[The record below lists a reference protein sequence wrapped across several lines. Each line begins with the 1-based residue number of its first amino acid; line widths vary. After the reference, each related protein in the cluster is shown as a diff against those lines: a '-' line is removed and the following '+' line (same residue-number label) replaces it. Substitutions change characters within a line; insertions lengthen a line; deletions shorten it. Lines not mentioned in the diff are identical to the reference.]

1 MLLKLSNSS
10 TPPTSGQLTGLQAEN
25 SDVVPPESVAVAV
38 MEFPTAGPA
47 TEKVNVGVLPLASV
61 ATGIDPRKIA
71 PSPDPLAL
79 QDVLEKNSIVNVVL
93 AVLLTR
99 LPVIVVVPLP
109 LSNVAVAMT
118 G

>member
-25 SDVVPPESVAVAV
+25 GDVVPLESVAVAV
-38 MEFPTAGPA
+38 MTFPTAGPA
-47 TEKVNVGVLPLASV
+47 TVKVNVGVLPVASV
-61 ATGIDPRKIA
+61 VTDVDPRKVA
-71 PSPDPLAL
+71 PSPFPLVL
-79 QDVLEKNSIVNVVL
+79 QAVLEKNSIVNVVL
-93 AVLLTR
+93 AVLVR
-99 LPVIVVVPLP
+99 LPVIVVLLLL